1 MSMLLSFFV
10 ILLVLN
16 MAWLHKWKTSIRLFS
31 IDINGVLIHKTF
43 NYSMFIWYIY
53 LCNQVM
59 NVCSVV
65 FKCLHPYT
73 YPYAKLIWGTT
84 WYYCSVWPSA
94 SRSHSHAWWL
104 TPMHTILNC
113 HSIFLFGAIAPWFF
127 IKQST

>member
-16 MAWLHKWKTSIRLFS
+16 MAWFHKWKTSIRLFS

-73 YPYAKLIWGTT
+73 YPYAKLPYEVQRNIIALYGLGI
-84 WYYCSVWPSA
+84 
-94 SRSHSHAWWL
+94 HDL
-104 TPMHTILNC
+104 IPMH
-113 HSIFLFGAIAPWFF
+113 GD
-127 IKQST
+127 